1 VLSLSSL
8 DVAAVLTLSRFK
20 TETVEEMLR
29 FFRDDLEFTLT
40 RHYFT
45 HPINA
50 YQPLATK
57 QQQTVPLSRLPAWE
71 DLTPMD
77 SQRRWVLQVKTHV
90 LQDTRPD
97 EVRRGQESLISV
109 LNELEGVFDFKVI
122 DRKVHDTRAV
132 PPQARPDA
140 AMQKKK

>member
-1 VLSLSSL
+1 
-8 DVAAVLTLSRFK
+8 
-20 TETVEEMLR
+20 MLR
-29 FFRDDLEFTLT
+29 FFRDELEFTLT

-45 HPINA
+45 HPISA

-57 QQQTVPLSRLPAWE
+57 SQPTVPLSTLPAWE

-77 SQRRWVLQVKTHV
+77 SQRRWVLQIKTHV

-97 EVRRGQESLISV
+97 EVRRGQEALLAV
-109 LNELEGVFDFKVI
+109 MEELSGVFEFKVI

-132 PPQARPDA
+132 LPHARQDP
-140 AMQKKK
+140 AMLKKK

>member
-1 VLSLSSL
+1 MLMP
-8 DVAAVLTLSRFK
+8 SRFK

-29 FFRDDLEFTLT
+29 FFRDELEFTLT
-40 RHYFT
+40 RHYLT
-45 HPINA
+45 QPITA
-50 YQPLATK
+50 YQPLANKK
-57 QQQTVPLSRLPAWE
+57 QQTTPLSTLPAWE

-97 EVRRGQESLISV
+97 EVRRGQEALLAV
-109 LNELEGVFDFKVI
+109 LSELEGVFEFQVI

-132 PPQARPDA
+132 LPQARVEPPRP
-140 AMQKKK
+140 QKT